1 MNKAELIEAVA
12 EELKGSKAGA
22 ERSINA
28 VLNGIGRGLKRDRE
42 VLLVNFGTFRV
53 NRRRARRGV
62 NPRNGRPIRIRAS
75 SHVSFRA
82 GKDLKASV

>member
-1 MNKAELIEAVA
+1 MNKAELIEAA
-12 EELKGSKAGA
+12 ARELKCSKASA

-28 VLNGIGRGLKRDRE
+28 VLAGITRGLKRDRE

-53 NRRRARRGV
+53 NRRRARRGT
-62 NPRNGRPIRIRAS
+62 NPRNGKPIHIKAS
-75 SHVSFRA
+75 RHVSFRA